1 MFVNNEKCLKKKKS
15 DKNKNVPSSRKISH
29 AMKFIDVNNKVNKYF
44 QQ

>member
-1 MFVNNEKCLKKKKS
+1 MFEETKS

-29 AMKFIDVNNKVNKYF
+29 AMKFIAVINKVNKYI